1 VWVVRDYGGDA
12 SVEPECLGKRDEF
25 VTMPNSEPAA
35 TPCGRSLT
43 RRRALTHTGMGLA
56 ALSGALTGGVPGTI
70 LAQEASPPADEPA
83 PLDAPGIVSAGRAA
97 LAVERIPE
105 LAETILR
112 QSGVPGM
119 SVAVVH
125 DDAVTFAGGF
135 GVRELGQE
143 AAIDAETVF
152 QLASVSKPIA
162 ATVVSSVVGDGAIS
176 WQSRMVDIA
185 PGFAL
190 HDAWPT
196 QSVSLADLFSHRSG
210 LPDHAGDALEDLGF
224 DRSEVIHRLRYLEPA
239 YSFREGYA
247 YTNFGL
253 TAAAVAVAESVG
265 SSWEDLSQERLYQP
279 LGMTKTSSRFAD
291 YMAEPN
297 RAIPH
302 VKDGDAWVVTPMQR
316 DPDAQSPAGG
326 VSSTARDM
334 TQWVRLQLGQGS
346 FEGRQLIPTAALD
359 PMHRPQ
365 SVSSVPPD
373 LARQRTG
380 FYGLGL
386 NISYTDFGAV
396 QWGHSGAFALGAG
409 TAFFLLPGSGFGVLA
424 LTNGTPVG
432 APEALCL
439 SVLDLATTGTVSR
452 DWLAVAAPRFAAAA
466 EEGRYGTGTDW
477 DIPPPDGA
485 SALEDAAY
493 LGAYRN
499 DFYGDVEIAQ
509 GADGLVLR
517 IGPEPREFPLT
528 HYDHDTYSWQPV
540 GENAAGRSGLS
551 FLIGPDDIAVAF
563 RDEYLAKYGLGL
575 LMRSA

>member
-1 VWVVRDYGGDA
+1 MA
-12 SVEPECLGKRDEF
+12 
-25 VTMPNSEPAA
+25 
-35 TPCGRSLT
+35 
-43 RRRALTHTGMGLA
+43 
-56 ALSGALTGGVPGTI
+56 
-70 LAQEASPPADEPA
+70 
-83 PLDAPGIVSAGRAA
+83 
-97 LAVERIPE
+97 
-105 LAETILR
+105 
-112 QSGVPGM
+112 
-119 SVAVVH
+119 
-125 DDAVTFAGGF
+125 
-135 GVRELGQE
+135 
-143 AAIDAETVF
+143 
-152 QLASVSKPIA
+152 
-162 ATVVSSVVGDGAIS
+162 
-176 WQSRMVDIA
+176 DIA

-196 QSVSLADLFSHRSG
+196 QNVSLADLFSHRSG
-210 LPDHAGDALEDLGF
+210 LPDHAGDVLEDLGF

-279 LGMTKTSSRFAD
+279 LGMRQTSSRFAD

-326 VSSTARDM
+326 VSSTARDLA
-334 TQWVRLQLGQGS
+334 QWVRLQLGQGS

-365 SVSSVPPD
+365 SFSSVPPD

-386 NISYTDFGAV
+386 NVSYTDFGAV

-477 DIPPPDGA
+477 DTPPPDGA

-493 LGAYRN
+493 FGAYRN
-499 DFYGDVEIAQ
+499 DFYGDVEIAH
-509 GADGLVLR
+509 GVDGLVLR

-528 HYDHDTYSWQPV
+528 HYDHDTFSWQPV
-540 GENAAGRSGLS
+540 GENAVGRSGLS
-551 FLIGPDDIAVAF
+551 FLIGPDDTAVAF
-563 RDEYLAKYGLGL
+563 RDEYLAKYGPGL